1 MQGAPCC
8 PGSQTLLLSLLCAAP
23 AAPAEE
29 GEDRAP
35 RPASPLMHIEGFL
48 AALTTANQD
57 GRVILSR
64 QGNPGRSHPG
74 ARLLYFHLV
83 PHQLGMQ
90 KWVKTGHL

>member
-1 MQGAPCC
+1 MALAQVQGAPCC
-8 PGSQTLLLSLLCAAP
+8 PGSQTLFLPLLCAAP

-64 QGNPGRSHPG
+64 QGNPGGASLEPG
-74 ARLLYFHLV
+74 CFTSIWDPPA
-83 PHQLGMQ
+83 
-90 KWVKTGHL
+90 